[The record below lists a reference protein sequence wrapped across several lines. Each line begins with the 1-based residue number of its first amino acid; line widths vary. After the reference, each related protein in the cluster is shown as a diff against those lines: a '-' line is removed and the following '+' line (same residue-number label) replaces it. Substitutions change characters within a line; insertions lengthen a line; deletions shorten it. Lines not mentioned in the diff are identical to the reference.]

1 MAIVKRKISEL
12 PEASAID
19 GTELVEVVQN
29 GQNRRAT
36 TGQFGG
42 GGGGGGIPEA
52 PADNKTYGRKNEAW
66 VEIEEGGADIESV
79 KIVSTTDYTILL
91 ADVGKY
97 LLFTNV
103 GANVL
108 TIPANADVA
117 LPVGADI
124 ALEQNNAGVVTISPA
139 AGVTINVSNGFNLKT
154 GGQYAVASLKQIAT
168 DTWTAFGNLEVQE

>member
-12 PEASAID
+12 PEASALD

-36 TGQFGG
+36 TGQFG

-66 VEIEEGGADIESV
+66 VEIEEGEVAIEPV
-79 KIVSTTDYTILL
+79 KIVSATDYTLLL

-117 LPVGADI
+117 LPVGTDI
-124 ALEQNNAGVVTISPA
+124 ALEQNNTGVVTISPA